1 MGAGAAAAA
10 VWALQ
15 EPLDRRVFRYGYS
28 DVAVLGKAVTTRR
41 GWPAVG
47 LGMHAANGALFG
59 LVVHLVVRRRPS
71 LGIRRTALGLAL
83 AEHVALFPLSWFVD
97 RYHPRRG
104 QPGVPRLLTARAF
117 GQATWRHTLF
127 GLVLGQLG
135 AARSRDSIGR
145 ARCEPGDAAP

>member
-1 MGAGAAAAA
+1 
-10 VWALQ
+10 
-15 EPLDRRVFRYGYS
+15 
-28 DVAVLGKAVTTRR
+28 
-41 GWPAVG
+41 
-47 LGMHAANGALFG
+47 MHAANGALFG